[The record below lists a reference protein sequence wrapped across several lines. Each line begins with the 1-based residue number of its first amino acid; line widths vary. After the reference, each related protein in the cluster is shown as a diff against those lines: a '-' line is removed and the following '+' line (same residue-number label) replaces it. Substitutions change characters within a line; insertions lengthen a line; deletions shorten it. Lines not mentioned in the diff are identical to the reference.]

1 MQGENNNNY
10 CQFPSQFRYDPV
22 SQDWVI
28 IAVGRGKRPEA
39 FKNNREKVLVPPQN
53 CVFCNHKSED
63 PRKLV
68 MANGKVC
75 ERGNLPADWS
85 LIVIPNKFPAFCP
98 AQKIEKIKIGKLYQ
112 IMTAAGFC
120 EVIITRSH
128 DKHIFQMEI
137 SQVKELI
144 DAYQIRYS
152 ALKKEKFVKFISVF
166 HNYGPEAGA
175 SQPHPHSQIITS
187 PFVDAD
193 FTRSLVMAKR
203 YRAKNKKCIYCEM
216 NKWEAKEKTRI
227 VFENEHF
234 LAICPFASKTAFE
247 TIISPKKHFSNFEEA
262 AENVKTD
269 LAEAFRVVLGK
280 IKNGLNDPSFNYYL
294 HTAPADGKKHP
305 YYHWHWTIFPRIGI
319 QAGFEIG
326 TKMEISTIEPEAA
339 ADYLR
344 NQSV

>member
-1 MQGENNNNY
+1 MEEEKNNY

-39 FKNNREKVLVPPQN
+39 FKNTRQKISISQQD
-53 CVFCNHKSED
+53 CVFCNQKSED
-63 PRKLV
+63 QRKLV
-68 MANGKVC
+68 MVNGKVHK
-75 ERGNLPADWS
+75 GLDLPPGWT
-85 LIVIPNKFPAFCP
+85 LVVIPNKFPAFCP
-98 AQKIEKIKIGKLYQ
+98 TQKIEKIKIGKFYR

-120 EVIITRSH
+120 EVIITRGH
-128 DKHIFQMEI
+128 DNHIFQMEI
-137 SQVKELI
+137 PQVKELI
-144 DAYQIRYS
+144 DAYQFRYI
-152 ALKKEKFVKFISVF
+152 ALKKEKFVNYISVF

-187 PFVDAD
+187 PFVDVD
-193 FTRSLVMAKR
+193 LTRSLVMAKR

-216 NKWEAKEKTRI
+216 NKWEMKEKSRI

-247 TIISPKKHFSNFEEA
+247 TIISPKKHFSRFEEIT
-262 AENVKTD
+262 EEMKWS
-269 LAEAFRVVLGK
+269 LAEVFRTVLGK

-294 HTAPADGKKHP
+294 HTSPADGKKHP
-305 YYHWHWTIFPRIGI
+305 YHHWHWTIFPRIGI

-326 TKMEISTIEPEAA
+326 TKMEISAIEPEAA
-339 ADYLR
+339 AEYLR
-344 NQSV
+344 DQSA